1 MVSHN
6 GSDDANTTLA
16 KWIFFAIAPRDL
28 SSKTRFIRRK
38 APESGRFRRYLMLEY
53 GYKQLLLICFLY
65 FKFLISIEYRILLYF
80 YCNMRQYHPKSGRRA
95 VIQAAKDGHTPRPE
109 RLRGMHCPF
118 FPPPRH
124 PILQQPL
131 SCLGS
136 PFLVKATLVPATE
149 PRLEQSNKKI
159 ERHTNPLNIVFPR
172 IFFEFHTTCGSGL
185 GVGVADGS

>member
-38 APESGRFRRYLMLEY
+38 APESGRFRRYLMLED

-131 SCLGS
+131 SCQGS
-136 PFLVKATLVPATE
+136 PFLSRQPSFQRRNRDLSKAT
-149 PRLEQSNKKI
+149 RK
-159 ERHTNPLNIVFPR
+159 
-172 IFFEFHTTCGSGL
+172 
-185 GVGVADGS
+185 

>member
-38 APESGRFRRYLMLEY
+38 APESGRFRRYLMLED

-65 FKFLISIEYRILLYF
+65 FKFLILIEYRILLYF

-118 FPPPRH
+118 FPPPR
-124 PILQQPL
+124 PPNLQQPL
-131 SCLGS
+131 SCQGS
-136 PFLVKATLVPATE
+136 PFLVKAAPFLSRQPSLQRRNRDFSKAT
-149 PRLEQSNKKI
+149 RK
-159 ERHTNPLNIVFPR
+159 
-172 IFFEFHTTCGSGL
+172 
-185 GVGVADGS
+185 